1 MTETSTTILV
11 VGLAITGRAVAD
23 AALSRGYRVVVCDD
37 RTTDAT
43 RAAAAERGIT
53 VVESPDETV
62 LSELIAACDMVVPS
76 PGVPRHH
83 AVYRLADAQGRPI
96 VSEFDLAAEWDDRPL
111 VAITGTNGKTTVTT
125 LVTQMLNRAGVTA
138 VAAGNVDA
146 PLVEA
151 IDDTSEPRAEVF
163 VVEASSFRLE
173 RVSRFA
179 PRVGAWLNFAP
190 DHLDWHDN
198 LDQYAQAK
206 ARIWAAGGASTV
218 AVVPAGDALITDAAA
233 RYGAPT
239 VTFGIG
245 DGDVS
250 WVDDVLYLDGAPV
263 VRLDQIRRRLRHDQL
278 NAAAAVA
285 IASQMGASI
294 DAMAAVLGDFAGL
307 DHRMALVATI
317 DGVAWYDDSKATTPD
332 ATVAGVSGLT
342 NAVLIAGGRNKG
354 LDFAPLAQLAPHLVA
369 VVAIGETASIVAELF
384 DTLVPV
390 DVATSMAQ
398 AVTLAAARTTA
409 EAVVLSPACASFD
422 WYANYVERGRDF
434 ARLVRALPTSEGV
447 TS

>member
-1 MTETSTTILV
+1 
-11 VGLAITGRAVAD
+11 
-23 AALSRGYRVVVCDD
+23 
-37 RTTDAT
+37 
-43 RAAAAERGIT
+43 
-53 VVESPDETV
+53 
-62 LSELIAACDMVVPS
+62 
-76 PGVPRHH
+76 
-83 AVYRLADAQGRPI
+83 VYRLADAQGRPI

-138 VAAGNVDA
+138 VAAGNVDT

-317 DGVAWYDDSKATTPD
+317 DGVAWYDEGNHSRCHRGRRERLDQRRVDRRWPQQ
-332 ATVAGVSGLT
+332 GSGLC
-342 NAVLIAGGRNKG
+342 
-354 LDFAPLAQLAPHLVA
+354 
-369 VVAIGETASIVAELF
+369 AIGPVGAPPRCRGCDRRDRI
-384 DTLVPV
+384 DRRRTLRHSG
-390 DVATSMAQ
+390 T
-398 AVTLAAARTTA
+398 R
-409 EAVVLSPACASFD
+409 
-422 WYANYVERGRDF
+422 
-434 ARLVRALPTSEGV
+434 
-447 TS
+447 